1 MVSFRLFA
9 AKALVSLSQLWTTG
23 RLPVVQ
29 NKPIHKAQAFYC
41 QRARHT
47 SDDVVVLNMPNSIKR
62 ALASLLLSFCESLT
76 RSSNPT
82 SLRCVSQSVSQSV
95 SRLRLL
101 RTASSTAGGCESIS
115 VLARFVRRTVGDF
128 FVRGLR
134 VIFLG
139 SEMRMFCCARS
150 AEGGL
155 TTTES
160 STMSMGAEFSGWAS
174 SVVSSRGDGFLFCF
188 LVLL

>member
-1 MVSFRLFA
+1 M
-9 AKALVSLSQLWTTG
+9 
-23 RLPVVQ
+23 VQ

-47 SDDVVVLNMPNSIKR
+47 SDDVVVLNMPNSIKC

-82 SLRCVSQSVSQSV
+82 SLRCVSQSV

-160 STMSMGAEFSGWAS
+160 STMSMGAEEFSGWAS
-174 SVVSSRGDGFLFCF
+174 SVISSRGDGFLFCF